1 MVHITEATIVIIFHN
16 WLGHGRHSY
25 SFPKPGSIIKYYA
38 LLDFRQEVNNDRMLY
53 ADMRCSFNAWAPG
66 MGDNPAS
73 FTSDGLSISVREY
86 WSSTKFV

>member
-1 MVHITEATIVIIFHN
+1 MARIAEATIVITFHN

-53 ADMRCSFNAWAPG
+53 ADMRCSLQCVGAGHGRQPRKFHFRW
-66 MGDNPAS
+66 
-73 FTSDGLSISVREY
+73 SVREY